1 MKKNHLLFAICI
13 VSMTLLL
20 AGCGSS
26 PVASIANTIAN
37 TPSITVTGSGE
48 IYLAP
53 DVAYINIGVQTEADT
68 VTDAVAQN
76 TDQANA
82 IQNALSQYG
91 IQDADIQT
99 SGFSVY
105 PMQQYGPD
113 GLVMTTLYQV
123 NNTVYVTIRD
133 LYTLGEVL
141 DAVVQSGANTI
152 NSISF
157 DVLDQSAA
165 LEQARL
171 LALQDAHDQA
181 AQLADAAGVTLGG
194 PLTISVYN
202 TNTPSP
208 MYEVRAAASYDSA
221 GSSVPVAAGQLVV
234 SVQVSVSYEL
244 R

>member
-1 MKKNHLLFAICI
+1 MKKNHLLLSISI
-13 VSMTLLL
+13 LSIILLL
-20 AGCGSS
+20 TGCGSS
-26 PVASIANTIAN
+26 PVVSTANTIAN
-37 TPSITVTGSGE
+37 TPSISVTGTGE
-48 IYLAP
+48 IFLAP

-82 IQNALSQYG
+82 IQNALFQYG
-91 IQDADIQT
+91 IQAADIQT

-105 PMQQYGPD
+105 PMPQYGPD
-113 GLVMTTLYQV
+113 GLVITTLYQV

-133 LYTLGEVL
+133 LSILGEVL

-171 LALQDAHDQA
+171 LALQDAHNQA
-181 AQLADAAGVTLGG
+181 SQLADAAGMTLGN

-202 TNTPSP
+202 TSSPSP
-208 MYEVRAAASYDSA
+208 MNQARTMASYDTA
-221 GSSVPVAAGQLVV
+221 GSSVPVAAGQLVL

>member
-1 MKKNHLLFAICI
+1 MNKNHLMISISILSI
-13 VSMTLLL
+13 VLLL
-20 AGCGSS
+20 TGCGSS
-26 PVASIANTIAN
+26 PVATAANTIAN
-37 TPSITVTGSGE
+37 TPAISVTGTGE

-68 VTDAVAQN
+68 VSDAVAQN

-91 IQDADIQT
+91 IQEADIQT

-105 PMQQYGPD
+105 PMPQYGPD
-113 GLVMTTLYQV
+113 GLVITTLYQV

-133 LYTLGEVL
+133 LSTLGEVL

-181 AQLADAAGVTLGG
+181 TQLADAAGMTLGD

-202 TNTPSP
+202 TSSPSP
-208 MYEVRAAASYDSA
+208 MNQARTTASFDSA
-221 GSSVPVAAGQLVV
+221 GSSVPVSAGQLVL
-234 SVQVSVSYEL
+234 SVQVSVSYAL

>member
-1 MKKNHLLFAICI
+1 MKKNLLILAFCI
-13 VSMTLLL
+13 LPMAMLL

-26 PVASIANTIAN
+26 PVASTANTIAN
-37 TPSITVTGSGE
+37 TPSISVTGTGE

-76 TDQANA
+76 TDQADA
-82 IQNALSQYG
+82 IRSALSQYG

-105 PMQQYGPD
+105 PMPQYGPD

-133 LYTLGEVL
+133 LSTMGEVL

-157 DVLDQSAA
+157 DVLDQSTA

-181 AQLADAAGVTLGG
+181 AQLAEAAGMNLGA

-202 TNTPSP
+202 TNSPSP
-208 MYEVRAAASYDSA
+208 MYEARTNVSYDAA
-221 GSSVPVAAGQLVV
+221 GSSVPVAAGQLVL